1 MALERWRPTWGLRR
15 GRPTRLVPW
24 LEEDLDEMLDRF
36 ERMFGTPMRRTLVET
51 RGWLPVLDMVDR
63 ENEVV
68 IRAEL
73 PGIKKE
79 DLHVSV
85 TGNTLT
91 IEGERK
97 MEEEVEEENYYCC
110 ERSYGRFYRE
120 LALPSNVD
128 REKIA
133 SEFKDGV
140 LEIRMPKTEE
150 AKPKEIE
157 VKMK

>member
-1 MALERWRPTWGLRR
+1 MALERWRPIRELRR
-15 GRPTRLVPW
+15 WRPTRMVPW
-24 LEEDLDEMLDRF
+24 FEEDLDEMLERF
-36 ERMFGTPMRRTLVET
+36 ERMFGTPLRRTLVET

-63 ENEVV
+63 KDEIVV
-68 IRAEL
+68 RAEL

-85 TGNTLT
+85 TGDTLT

-97 MEEEVEEENYYCC
+97 MEEAVEEEDYYCC

-120 LALPSNVD
+120 LILPSNVD

-133 SEFKDGV
+133 SKFEEGV

-150 AKPKEIE
+150 VKPKEIE
-157 VKMK
+157 IQVK